1 MRDKNRYFI
10 GAAAKT
16 LDVLESFTDNA
27 EQLSITEI
35 AKRGGLSYTSAFRL
49 LYTLEKRG
57 YVMRLPGKKR
67 YLLAPSRKRFRIGY
81 AALGKIAFANEV
93 TRSMHSAA
101 RRLGLALHYV
111 DNEDSPAKAI
121 ANADEL
127 LTEGIDILIE
137 FQRHDNVN
145 HLIATKCHNAGVPV
159 IAINFPL
166 PGAYYFGADGYKTGW
181 LAGVFLRQY
190 VQKEWRDGP
199 ATCLILPTEGVE
211 ATQHTRTVGL
221 LEGLTK
227 QLPKGN
233 SPEIKVAQFGVT
245 AQDGYNLTKQF
256 LHEGKRRPK
265 YLLVAAFSDPLG
277 IGAKRALK
285 EAGIGESSVIASQ
298 GGTIDARRH
307 IRRGGALKASVAY
320 FPESYGERV
329 LKLAI
334 KILEGE
340 HPPLT
345 NHTDHVVLTADN
357 ISEFYDQKNEMKRA
371 FAKT

>member
-1 MRDKNRYFI
+1 MKDRRRYFI

-35 AKRGGLSYTSAFRL
+35 AKRAELSYTSAFRL

-67 YLLAPSRKRFRIGY
+67 YLLAPSRKRFRVGY

-93 TRSMHSAA
+93 TRSMHAAA
-101 RRLGLALHYV
+101 RRLGLALLFV
-111 DNEDSPAKAI
+111 DNEDIPSKAI
-121 ANADEL
+121 TNTDQL

-137 FQRHDNVN
+137 FNRNDATN
-145 HLIATKCHNAGVPV
+145 HLIATKCHTAGVPV

-181 LAGVFLRQY
+181 LAGAFLRQY
-190 VQKEWRDGP
+190 AQKEWST
-199 ATCLILPTEGVE
+199 ASTTCLILPTEGVE

-221 LEGLTK
+221 MEALRK
-227 QLPKGN
+227 QPLKGT
-233 SPEIKVAQFGVT
+233 SPEIKVAPFGVT
-245 AQDGYNLTKQF
+245 TQDGYHLTKQF
-256 LHEGKRRPK
+256 LREKNRRPLR
-265 YLLVAAFSDPLG
+265 LLVAAFSDPLG

-285 EAGIGESSVIASQ
+285 EAGLGESSVIASQ

-307 IRRGGALKASVAY
+307 IRRGGTLKASVAY
-320 FPESYGERV
+320 FPESYGETV

-345 NHTDHVVLTADN
+345 NYTDHVVLTAEN
-357 ISEFYDQKNEMKRA
+357 ISEFYNEKNDAKR
-371 FAKT
+371 